1 MSLAVKLLSWN
12 KVRSWGDGKQLV
24 NSTGVPSVEA
34 GTTGH
39 GGFPSEKMSITL
51 VPRIRET
58 AAFPRAAYASANTHG
73 DPTHVDVSGMA
84 WATHAFGV
92 SGGILPPCAFTSG
105 SSVGFVLIL
114 LSWLHLQLR
123 IGRENSKLA

>member
-39 GGFPSEKMSITL
+39 GGFPSEKMSIAL

-58 AAFPRAAYASANTHG
+58 AAFPRAAYASANTRGSHACG
-73 DPTHVDVSGMA
+73 CEWDGMG
-84 WATHAFGV
+84 THAFGV
-92 SGGILPPCAFTSG
+92 RGGILPSCAFTSG

-114 LSWLHLQLR
+114 LSWLRLQLHV
-123 IGRENSKLA
+123 GRENSKLA